1 MVRQRRCI
9 ALVVAFL
16 IGCAFLLMADASRV
30 LAEASQHNKQK
41 HGSLSLHAPQISSL
55 LSLESFPG

>member
-1 MVRQRRCI
+1 
-9 ALVVAFL
+9 LVVAFL